1 MMPPMLCRISIRN
14 IQMLLLGLTVFG
26 LFGCDNSEPGRPA
39 PIGDHAVLEQLAT
52 AYRQV
57 GEEYPV
63 RPDGMRP
70 KARKHFIQQ
79 VFTAAGYQY
88 EATLSAFSRQGVDV
102 TNQDQRDL
110 AELLFLPHRGLSE
123 ADMEK
128 LYSAEELK
136 AIHVLQAEL
145 K

>member
-1 MMPPMLCRISIRN
+1 MPPMLCRISSRE
-14 IQMLLLGLTVFG
+14 IQMLLLGLAMFG
-26 LFGCDNSEPGRPA
+26 LFGCDSSETGIPA
-39 PIGDHAVLEQLAT
+39 PIGDHAALEELAT
-52 AYRQV
+52 AYRRV
-57 GEEYPV
+57 SEEYPV

-70 KARKHFIQQ
+70 KARKQFIQQ
-79 VFTAAGYQY
+79 VFVAAGYQY
-88 EATLSAFSRQGVDV
+88 EATLSAFAGQGVDV

-123 ADMEK
+123 TDMEK

-136 AIHVLQAEL
+136 AIRALQVQL